1 MDQYVG
7 WDVSLKETSIVGS
20 GPTATGFGASR
31 VLVGPTT
38 RRQNG
43 KKPRALCRIGGVRD
57 RAARDL
63 VSSRTHRR

>member
-7 WDVSLKETSIVGS
+7 WDVSLKETSIAGS
-20 GPTATGFGASR
+20 GPTATGFGAGR

-43 KKPRALCRIGGVRD
+43 KKARAGCSAHL
-57 RAARDL
+57 L
-63 VSSRTHRR
+63 